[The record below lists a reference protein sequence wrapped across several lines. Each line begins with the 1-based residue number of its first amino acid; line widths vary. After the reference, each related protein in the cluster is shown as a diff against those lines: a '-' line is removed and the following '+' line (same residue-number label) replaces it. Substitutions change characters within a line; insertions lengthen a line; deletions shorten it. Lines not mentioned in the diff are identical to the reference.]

1 MKTRTHTRQI
11 DLYKPAMGWLA
22 SQKLSGEDY
31 RVFFLMCS
39 LLDDDNYIRVGQVKI
54 AEELNTTQSSVSRAI
69 KKLVELDVLVPAGR
83 SGNKKSFIM
92 NPQIAVKGEH
102 DQQKLDNYLAAKAAN
117 EASKDNEP
125 QADE

>member
-1 MKTRTHTRQI
+1 MRFRGGIVTDCQ
-11 DLYKPAMGWLA
+11 
-22 SQKLSGEDY
+22 
-31 RVFFLMCS
+31 RVTPP
-39 LLDDDNYIRVGQVKI
+39 YIPSPKGRGFTAV
-54 AEELNTTQSSVSRAI
+54 LI